1 MTLIVSAVRPVPV
14 WLVGICAGASMASMR
29 VCDAMLPVLAAAFD
43 ATAGQAARTISAFA
57 IAYGVLQLLFG
68 PLGDRYGKLRVIGAA
83 TLACTAGS
91 TAAAL
96 APSLDWL
103 TASRVLSGA
112 AAAGII
118 PLTMAWI
125 GDTVAYDERQA
136 VLARLLSATVFGMI
150 AGQWVGGLLADTLGW
165 QAAFASLA
173 VVFATAGGLL
183 LWRTGSPAPGTR
195 SVHQGLIRGFRNI
208 VEIPWARTILVVVG
222 IEGAL
227 AFSAL
232 AFIPSHL
239 HLRFGLSMPQAGALV
254 ALYGVGGLA
263 YSRTARHLLRR
274 IGEPGLAR
282 VGGVCMAIAFA
293 AIGLSPSWHWALP
306 ACAVA
311 GFGFYALHNTL
322 QTHATQM
329 APSARGS
336 AVALFACC
344 LFFGQSIGVSV
355 AAALV
360 DRFSTSVVFMISAC
374 GLLLVGNLFARL
386 VQRRV
391 AS

>member
-1 MTLIVSAVRPVPV
+1 MPV
-14 WLVGICAGASMASMR
+14 WLVGMCACASMASMR
-29 VCDAMLPVLAAAFD
+29 VCDAMLPAIAAAFE
-43 ATAGQAARTISAFA
+43 ASAGQAARTISAFA

-68 PLGDRYGKLRVIGAA
+68 PLGDRYGKLRVIGVA

-91 TAAAL
+91 AAASL

-125 GDTVAYDERQA
+125 GDTVAYEDRQA

-150 AGQWVGGLLADTLGW
+150 AGQWLGGLLADTLGW
-165 QAAFASLA
+165 RAAFAALA

-183 LWRTGSPAPGTR
+183 LSRTGGSDAGLPRSAPR
-195 SVHQGLIRGFRNI
+195 GLIRGFLAI
-208 VEIPWARTILVVVG
+208 VEISWARTILLVVA

-227 AFSAL
+227 AFSTL

-263 YSRTARHLLRR
+263 YSRSARPLLRR

-282 VGGVCMAIAFA
+282 LGGICMGIAFA
-293 AIGLSPSWHWALP
+293 TIALAPSWHWAP
-306 ACAVA
+306 VACFVA

-329 APSARGS
+329 APQARGS

-344 LFFGQSIGVSV
+344 LFFGQSIGVSI

-360 DRFSTSVVFMISAC
+360 DRFSTSVVFMFSAC
-374 GLLLVGNLFARL
+374 GLPVVGLLFARL
-386 VQRRV
+386 VRRR
-391 AS
+391 ATG

>member
-1 MTLIVSAVRPVPV
+1 MTVAVARPVPV
-14 WLVGICAGASMASMR
+14 WLVGTCACASMASMR
-29 VCDAMLPVLAAAFD
+29 VCDAMLPAFAAAFD
-43 ATAGQAARTISAFA
+43 ASAGQAARTISAFA

-83 TLACTAGS
+83 TLACTVGS
-91 TAAAL
+91 TAAAFS
-96 APSLDWL
+96 PSLDWL

-136 VLARLLSATVFGMI
+136 VLAQLLSATVFGMI
-150 AGQWVGGLLADTLGW
+150 AGQWLGGLLAETLGW
-165 QAAFASLA
+165 RAAFAALA
-173 VVFATAGGLL
+173 VVFATFGGMLL
-183 LWRTGSPAPGTR
+183 FRTGGSPTSPRPAP
-195 SVHQGLIRGFRNI
+195 QGLIRGFRAI
-208 VEIPWARTILVVVG
+208 VTIPWAQTILVVVG

-239 HLRFGLSMPQAGALV
+239 HLRFGLSMPQAGAVV
-254 ALYGVGGLA
+254 ALYGLGGLI
-263 YSRTARHLLRR
+263 YSRTARPLLRR

-293 AIGLSPSWHWALP
+293 TIGFAPSWHWTLP
-306 ACAVA
+306 ACLVA

-344 LFFGQSIGVSV
+344 LFFGQSLGVSM
-355 AAALV
+355 AAGLV
-360 DRFSTSVVFMISAC
+360 DRFSTSIVFMISAS
-374 GLLLVGNLFARL
+374 GLLLVGLLFGRR

-391 AS
+391 VLD

>member
-1 MTLIVSAVRPVPV
+1 
-14 WLVGICAGASMASMR
+14 MASMR
-29 VCDAMLPVLAAAFD
+29 VCDAMLPALAAAFD
-43 ATAGQAARTISAFA
+43 ASAGQAARTISAFA

-83 TLACTAGS
+83 TLACTVGS
-91 TAAAL
+91 AAA
-96 APSLDWL
+96 AFSPTLDWL

-136 VLARLLSATVFGMI
+136 VLAQLLSATVFGMI
-150 AGQWVGGLLADTLGW
+150 AGQWLGGLLADTLGW
-165 QAAFASLA
+165 RAAFGALA
-173 VVFATAGGLL
+173 VVFATFGGMLL
-183 LWRTGSPAPGTR
+183 LRTGGSPASPPAAP
-195 SVHQGLIRGFRNI
+195 QGLVRGFRAI

-239 HLRFGLSMPQAGALV
+239 HLRFGLSMPQAGAVV
-254 ALYGVGGLA
+254 ALYGVGGLV
-263 YSRTARHLLRR
+263 YSRTARLLLRR
-274 IGEPGLAR
+274 IGETGLAR
-282 VGGVCMAIAFA
+282 VGGICMAIAFA
-293 AIGLSPSWHWALP
+293 TIGFAPSWHWTLP
-306 ACAVA
+306 ACLVA

-344 LFFGQSIGVSV
+344 LFFGQSLGVSI
-355 AAALV
+355 AAGLV

-374 GLLLVGNLFARL
+374 GLLLVGLLFARR
-386 VQRRV
+386 VRRRAV
-391 AS
+391 LA

>member
-1 MTLIVSAVRPVPV
+1 MTVAVARPVPV
-14 WLVGICAGASMASMR
+14 WLVGTCACASMASMR
-29 VCDAMLPVLAAAFD
+29 VCDAMLPAFAAAFD
-43 ATAGQAARTISAFA
+43 ASAGQAARTISAFA

-83 TLACTAGS
+83 TLACTVGS
-91 TAAAL
+91 MAAAL
-96 APSLDWL
+96 SPNLDWL

-136 VLARLLSATVFGMI
+136 VLAQLLSATVFGMI
-150 AGQWVGGLLADTLGW
+150 AGQWLGGLLAETLGW
-165 QAAFASLA
+165 RTAFAALA
-173 VVFATAGGLL
+173 VVFATSGAML
-183 LWRTGSPAPGTR
+183 LWRTGGSPASPRTPP
-195 SVHQGLIRGFRNI
+195 QGLICGFRAI
-208 VEIPWARTILVVVG
+208 VEIPWARTILIVVG

-239 HLRFGLSMPQAGALV
+239 HLRFGLSMPQAGAVV
-254 ALYGVGGLA
+254 ALYGAGGLV
-263 YSRTARHLLRR
+263 YSRTARLLLRR

-282 VGGVCMAIAFA
+282 VGGICMAFAFA
-293 AIGLSPSWHWALP
+293 TIGFAPSWHWTLP
-306 ACAVA
+306 ACLVA

-344 LFFGQSIGVSV
+344 LFFGQSLGVSI
-355 AAALV
+355 AAGLV
-360 DRFSTSVVFMISAC
+360 DRFSTSVVFLISAC
-374 GLLLVGNLFARL
+374 GLLLVGLLFARR
-386 VQRRV
+386 VRRRV
-391 AS
+391 VVV

>member
-1 MTLIVSAVRPVPV
+1 MTVAAAQPVPV
-14 WLVGICAGASMASMR
+14 WLVGTCACASMASMR
-29 VCDAMLPVLAAAFD
+29 VCDAMLPAFAATFD
-43 ATAGQAARTISAFA
+43 ASAGQAARTISAFA

-68 PLGDRYGKLRVIGAA
+68 PLGDRFGKLRVIGAA
-83 TLACTAGS
+83 TLACTVGS
-91 TAAAL
+91 AAAAL
-96 APSLDWL
+96 SPNLDWL

-125 GDTVAYDERQA
+125 GDTVAYEERQA
-136 VLARLLSATVFGMI
+136 VLAQLLSATVFGMI
-150 AGQWVGGLLADTLGW
+150 AGQWLGGLLAETLGW
-165 QAAFASLA
+165 RTAFAALA
-173 VVFATAGGLL
+173 VVFATSGAML
-183 LWRTGSPAPGTR
+183 LWRTGGSPASPRTAP
-195 SVHQGLIRGFRNI
+195 QGLVRGFRAI
-208 VEIPWARTILVVVG
+208 VEIPWARTVLVVVG

-239 HLRFGLSMPQAGALV
+239 HLRFGLSMPQAGAVV
-254 ALYGVGGLA
+254 ALYGVGGLV
-263 YSRTARHLLRR
+263 YSRTARLLLRR

-282 VGGVCMAIAFA
+282 VGGICMAVAFA
-293 AIGLSPSWHWALP
+293 TIGFAPSWHWTLP
-306 ACAVA
+306 ACLVA

-344 LFFGQSIGVSV
+344 LFFGQSLGVSI
-355 AAALV
+355 AAGLV
-360 DRFSTSVVFMISAC
+360 DRFSTSVVFLISAC
-374 GLLLVGNLFARL
+374 GLLLVGLLFARR
-386 VQRRV
+386 VRRRV
-391 AS
+391 VVG

>member
-1 MTLIVSAVRPVPV
+1 
-14 WLVGICAGASMASMR
+14 MASMR
-29 VCDAMLPVLAAAFD
+29 VCDAMLPALAAAFD
-43 ATAGQAARTISAFA
+43 ASAGQAARTISAFA

-91 TAAAL
+91 AAAAL
-96 APSLDWL
+96 SPNLDWL

-125 GDTVAYDERQA
+125 GDTVPYDERQG
-136 VLARLLSATVFGMI
+136 VLAQLLSATVFGMI
-150 AGQWVGGLLADTLGW
+150 AGQWLGGLLAETLGW
-165 QAAFASLA
+165 RAAFAALA
-173 VVFATAGGLL
+173 VVFATSGGMLL
-183 LWRTGSPAPGTR
+183 VRTGGMAASPRAAP
-195 SVHQGLIRGFRNI
+195 QGLIRGFRAI
-208 VEIPWARTILVVVG
+208 VEIPWARVILVVVA

-239 HLRFGLSMPQAGALV
+239 HLRFGLSMPQAGAVV
-254 ALYGVGGLA
+254 ALYGLGGLA
-263 YSRTARHLLRR
+263 YSRSARPLLRR

-282 VGGVCMAIAFA
+282 VGGIGMAIAFA
-293 AIGLSPSWHWALP
+293 IIGLAPSWHWTLP
-306 ACAVA
+306 ACFVA

-329 APSARGS
+329 APLARGS
-336 AVALFACC
+336 AVALFACF
-344 LFFGQSIGVSV
+344 LFFGQSLGVSM

-360 DRFSTSVVFMISAC
+360 DRFSTSVVFLFSAC
-374 GLLLVGNLFARL
+374 GLLVVGLLFAHR
-386 VQRRV
+386 VQGRV
-391 AS
+391 IR